1 MWDKTVQ
8 KDQIT
13 EMSTNDEPMFE
24 LNLENALRGGV
35 FNITIGNGE
44 PNVGIG
50 NGMVENQGPFLSI
63 KNYENEKLLL
73 QAFLMKCAAEYLGEN
88 YDESAK
94 YLKNAFNLKQ
104 NENNDH
110 MQYELASLLL
120 KHKNDPEIESYL
132 NNNQMAR
139 SSNWKLEFIMDFLKE
154 KTENNLK

>member
-1 MWDKTVQ
+1 
-8 KDQIT
+8 
-13 EMSTNDEPMFE
+13 
-24 LNLENALRGGV
+24 A
-35 FNITIGNGE
+35 FNISIENGE
-44 PNVGIG
+44 SNVGEG
-50 NGMVENQGPFLSI
+50 NGMVENQGLFLSI

-73 QAFLMKCAAEYLGEN
+73 QAFLMKCAAEYLGGN

-132 NNNQMAR
+132 NNNQMTR
-139 SSNWKLEFIMDFLKE
+139 SSNWKLEFIMDFLTE
-154 KTENNLK
+154 KTEKNLK